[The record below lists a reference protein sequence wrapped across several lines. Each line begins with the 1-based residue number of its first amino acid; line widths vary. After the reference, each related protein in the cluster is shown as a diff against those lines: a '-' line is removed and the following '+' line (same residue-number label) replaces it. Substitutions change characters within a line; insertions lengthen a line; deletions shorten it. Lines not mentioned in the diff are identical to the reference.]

1 MSRRHNRGNHNA
13 RGRSRPSKRVGLLS
27 RLLRNRYRE
36 GSNWVSV
43 GDVIANVKET
53 FYCFTHRVPPN
64 SRLLWRNNK
73 IVGFSSQWR
82 GPR

>member
-1 MSRRHNRGNHNA
+1 
-13 RGRSRPSKRVGLLS
+13 
-27 RLLRNRYRE
+27 
-36 GSNWVSV
+36 V

-53 FYCFTHRVPPN
+53 FYCFTRRVPQN
-64 SRLLWRNNK
+64 SRLLWRNSK